1 MSNLHN
7 TLLKTQISKNFG
19 LVIAIIATTLI
30 QARGYLRGFYYGDPF
45 DGRLMVVLHEHWW
58 HFLRGRRDF
67 LDTFF
72 FYPFDRGLGFSDTFF
87 LQGFF
92 YSIARY
98 LQVDMVESW
107 ALATSA
113 IFLLSNI
120 GIALLAKQTIK
131 NVYLQISLI
140 VLTGSSFTFF
150 VFFNMSPNVAG
161 YGLVSYLAFF
171 AAKLLS
177 KESNNRG
184 HNVGFI
190 GIATTI
196 PMLLLSAWYA
206 AFFSVLFIFIYFLVS
221 NLGDLSSAR
230 ANLNS
235 FRQIFKSIHL
245 YIKIT
250 AISIFVFFTSL
261 WLWIYLP
268 VSGDVDRSIEELQ
281 AYAIKLDQLINS
293 AALGG
298 GVFSKI
304 YSLLGYINP
313 GVLIQ
318 DQNGI
323 TVSLFLAWLVLGIY
337 FFTTTLQNK
346 VRLSIDFKIWISL
359 TLQFIFF
366 LQINNFSFFQLTWEV
381 IPALKAIR
389 VSSRMLILVAA
400 VLIYLVI
407 RALDNNLKKSRVSKL
422 SFAITPLI
430 IVIIFL
436 DQIRFENVT
445 WTKENYISS
454 DFYQAAVKA
463 KRDCSAFYLNSEGEE
478 WWDDQLK
485 AMVLSARLNFPTV
498 NGYSGGYPDNY
509 PAQAWRSRTQL
520 SSVVSWL
527 SQNEALSET
536 CLIRPNSVDKL
547 NTDFLFNSQS
557 GFDIMEK
564 AGENTWWWSKSN
576 KAQLSI
582 INLKPVSFNG
592 FLQGTL
598 EIPSCQNQQTVT
610 VTNMTTNETTAIKFN
625 KRRMK
630 FEIPMNVMGRSEI
643 IFKFEALNETCQ
655 LAEDPRTLF
664 FSLKNPVENL
674 MWGGWGSNP
683 GPTDYE
689 SVALTN

>member
-1 MSNLHN
+1 MSNLTN

-87 LQGFF
+87 LQGIF
-92 YSIARY
+92 YSAARY
-98 LQVDMVESW
+98 LQVDMVDSW

-113 IFLLSNI
+113 ILLLSNI

-131 NVYLQISLI
+131 NIYLQISLI

-171 AAKLLS
+171 TAKLLS
-177 KESNNRG
+177 KESTNRDR
-184 HNVGFI
+184 NVGFI

-206 AFFSVLFIFIYFLVS
+206 AFFSVFFIFIYFLVS
-221 NLGDLSSAR
+221 NLGDLSSAK
-230 ANLNS
+230 ANFNS
-235 FRQIFKSIHL
+235 IRKIFKSINQ

-250 AISIFVFFTSL
+250 AISIFVFFTFL

-323 TVSLFLAWLVLGIY
+323 TISLFLAWLILGIY
-337 FFTTTLQNK
+337 FFTTTLQSK
-346 VRLSIDFKIWISL
+346 ARLSLDFKIWISL

-366 LQINNFSFFQLTWEV
+366 IQINNFSFFQLTWEV

-407 RALDNNLKKSRVSKL
+407 RVLDNNLKKSRVSKL

-445 WTKENYISS
+445 WTKENYIATNY
-454 DFYQAAVKA
+454 FNAAEA
-463 KRDCSAFYLNSEGEE
+463 AMNNCSAFYLDTEGEE
-478 WWDDQLK
+478 WWDDQLQ
-485 AMVLSARLNFPTV
+485 AMVISAKLNFPTV

-509 PAQAWRSRTQL
+509 PAQTWRSNTEL
-520 SSVVSWL
+520 IGVVTWL
-527 SQNEALSET
+527 SQNNVLSDT
-536 CLIRPNSVDKL
+536 CLIRPNATEKL
-547 NTDFLFNSQS
+547 STQFLFDTNSS
-557 GFDIMEK
+557 FDIMGKLEK
-564 AGENTWWWSKSN
+564 DTWWWSQNKS
-576 KAQLSI
+576 AEFSL
-582 INLKPVSFNG
+582 INLRSSSFNG
-592 FLQGTL
+592 FLHGTL
-598 EIPSCQNQQTVT
+598 EIPSCQNQQTIKI
-610 VTNMTTNETTAIKFN
+610 TNMITNETRSIEFN

-630 FEIPMNVMGRSEI
+630 FEIPINVKGRSEI
-643 IFKFEALNETCQ
+643 IFKFESLNETCQ
-655 LAEDPRTLF
+655 LTDDPRTLF
-664 FSLKNPVENL
+664 FSLKNPAAK
-674 MWGGWGSNP
+674 
-683 GPTDYE
+683 T
-689 SVALTN
+689 